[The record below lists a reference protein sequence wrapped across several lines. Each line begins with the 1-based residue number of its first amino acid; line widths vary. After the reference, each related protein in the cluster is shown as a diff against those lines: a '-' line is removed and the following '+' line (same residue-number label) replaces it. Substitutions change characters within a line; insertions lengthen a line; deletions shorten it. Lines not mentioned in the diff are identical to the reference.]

1 MSGARAAVGGGS
13 VPHRGII
20 TICVMLATIMQALD
34 TTIAN
39 VALPY
44 MQGTLS
50 ATYDQ
55 VNWVLT
61 SYIVAA
67 AITIPLTGWLSDRF
81 GRKWLF
87 LVAVAGFT
95 VTSVLC
101 GAAGSLPE
109 MVAFRFLQGVF
120 GAPLVPLSQSV
131 LLDSYPRE
139 QHGSAMAM
147 WGVGVMVGPILGPTL
162 GGYLTD
168 AYNWRWVF
176 YINLFVGVLTFLGL
190 STFLSESKKDKV
202 HGFDWFGFATLSVAI
217 GALQLLLD
225 RGERLDW
232 FASTEIIIETA
243 LAGLAFYLFLVHMVT
258 ARQPFI
264 DPRAFKDRN
273 FVAGLVFIF
282 IIGIVL
288 LATMAL
294 LTPYLQTLIGYPVLT
309 AGILLSPRGVGTMI
323 AMMIVGRL
331 IQKVDARLLI
341 LLGLILTAV
350 SLWEMVGF
358 TPDVSEFAIV
368 RSGVVQGL
376 GLGFSFVPLT
386 TITFATLAPDL
397 RTQGTALF
405 SLMRNIGSSIGISVV
420 IFLLNRNT
428 QVLHS
433 GLVDNIT
440 PFSDL
445 ARHPGIAP
453 LWNPGTLQGL
463 AGLDAEITRQASA
476 IAYVD
481 DFKLMMLLTLA
492 SILLLPLLRKPR
504 QQPSEAPV
512 AIE

>member
-1 MSGARAAVGGGS
+1 MNAQASESGN

-20 TICVMLATIMQALD
+20 TVCVMLATIMQALD

-61 SYIVAA
+61 SYIVAV

-81 GRKWLF
+81 GRKRLF
-87 LVAVAGFT
+87 LLSVAGFT

-101 GAAGSLPE
+101 GAATTLPE

-139 QHGSAMAM
+139 QHGSAMAI

-168 AYNWRWVF
+168 TYNWRWVF
-176 YINLFVGVLTFLGL
+176 YINLFVGALTFIGM
-190 STFLSESKKDKV
+190 STFLFESKKDKV
-202 HGFDWFGFATLSVAI
+202 GGFDWLGFITLSIAM
-217 GALQLLLD
+217 GSLQMMLD

-232 FASTEIIIETA
+232 FSSTEIIIEATLCA
-243 LAGLAFYLFLVHMVT
+243 LTSYLFIVHTMT
-258 ARQPFI
+258 AKQPLI
-264 DPRAFKDRN
+264 NPQAFKDRN

-282 IIGIVL
+282 IVGIIL

-323 AMMIVGRL
+323 AMLIVGRL
-331 IQKVDARLLI
+331 IQKIDPRLLI
-341 LLGLILTAV
+341 LFGLVLTAV

-358 TPDVSEFAIV
+358 TPDVSEVAIV
-368 RSGVVQGL
+368 RSGIVQGL
-376 GLGFSFVPLT
+376 GLGFCFVPLT
-386 TITFATLAPDL
+386 TITFATLTPEL

-428 QVLHS
+428 QIVHS
-433 GLVDNIT
+433 TLVEHVT

-445 ARHPGIAP
+445 SRYPAMAP
-453 LWNPGTLQGL
+453 LWNPGTVQGL
-463 AGLDAEITRQASA
+463 AALDTEMTRQASA
-476 IAYVD
+476 IAYVN
-481 DFKLMMLLTLA
+481 DFKLMMILTLA
-492 SILLLPLLRKPR
+492 SILLLPLLKRPSR
-504 QQPSEAPV
+504 QAGASTPV
-512 AIE
+512 AVE